1 MSLSGRASPG
11 GVVAKEIL
19 LSRLTENARRRLFP
33 PRGPGLADQEPGRHP
48 RAQARAR
55 ASSDSAGQKRGWA
68 AQSVAAVG
76 IGLTGYSIDFDR

>member
-11 GVVAKEIL
+11 GVVAKVIL

-33 PRGPGLADQEPGRHP
+33 PRGPGLADQDAGRHP

-55 ASSDSAGQKRGWA
+55 GVLRLGWAWAGLAGSASSNGRD
-68 AQSVAAVG
+68 
-76 IGLTGYSIDFDR
+76 